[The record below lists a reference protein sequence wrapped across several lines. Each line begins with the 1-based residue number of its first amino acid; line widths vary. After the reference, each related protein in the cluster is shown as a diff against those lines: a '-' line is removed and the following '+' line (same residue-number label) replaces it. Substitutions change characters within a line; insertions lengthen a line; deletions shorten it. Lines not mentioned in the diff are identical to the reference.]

1 VTDLA
6 IRNRRS
12 AMFAGL
18 VALFMVGL
26 GFAAVPLYQ
35 LFCQVTG
42 FAGTTGRATDADLPW
57 KPAAGTVLVRFDA
70 NVNPGLPWRFRPE
83 KNVEQVRVGER
94 LMAFYIAE
102 NLTDRPVTGRAT
114 YNVSP
119 DQAGGHFK
127 KIDCFCFT
135 EQTLK
140 PRERVRMPIIYF
152 VDPAMLKDVD
162 AKDVQQITLSYTFYP
177 VEASAKAR

>member
-1 VTDLA
+1 MTDLA
-6 IRNRRS
+6 VRNRRS
-12 AMFAGL
+12 AMLAGL
-18 VALFMVGL
+18 IALFMVGL
-26 GFAAVPLYQ
+26 GFASVPLYR

-42 FAGTTGRATDADLPW
+42 FAGTTSRADAADVPW

-70 NVNPGLPWRFRPE
+70 NTSPGLPWRFRPE
-83 KNVEQVRVGER
+83 QAVKQVRIGER

-102 NLTDRPVTGRAT
+102 NLSSRPVTGRAT

-135 EQTLK
+135 EQTLQ
-140 PRERVRMPIIYF
+140 PGERVRMPVIFF
-152 VDPAMLKDVD
+152 VDPEMTKDGD

-177 VEASAKAR
+177 VDSPAKGS

>member
-1 VTDLA
+1 VSDLA
-6 IRNRRS
+6 LRNRR
-12 AMFAGL
+12 AATFAAAI
-18 VALFMVGL
+18 ALFMVGL
-26 GFAAVPLYQ
+26 GFAAVPLYR

-42 FAGTTGRATDADLPW
+42 FAGTTGRADAADVPW

-70 NVNPGLPWRFRPE
+70 NTHSGLPWRFRPE
-83 KNVEQVRVGER
+83 KNVQEVRIGER

-102 NLTDRPVTGRAT
+102 NLSDRPVTGRAT

-135 EQTLK
+135 EQTLQ
-140 PRERVRMPIIYF
+140 PGERVRMPIIYF
-152 VDPAMLKDVD
+152 IDPAMLKDED
-162 AKDVQQITLSYTFYP
+162 AKELQQITLSYTFYP
-177 VEASAKAR
+177 VN